1 LSAYYTLA
9 LDAMGGDLGPKTSL
23 EAALACLERHPRLTL
38 LWVGPESALAPLL
51 AAVDERQTPLL
62 KRLHLVDASQVVEKS
77 DDLMVILRQKQ
88 DSSMYLALALVADG
102 KAHACVSGGSSA
114 ALMALSRHLIKMLP
128 GYERPAFASH
138 IPTRIGMCLVLDMGA
153 NLSSSGEQLYQFGQL
168 GQALESSLQRNPQV
182 SLKLLNIAT
191 EAGTG
196 QDQVQAADALLRAD
210 PKLNYLGYVEPQ
222 EVFDGQTDIVVC
234 DGYTG
239 NILIKS
245 GEGVSKMLAQRFNED
260 LQRSDLMPAQ
270 VERIMQAWQFQFDP
284 DRLNGAFLLGLQ
296 GLVVKSH
303 SYANS
308 TALTYAIEATQDYVE
323 MQVAKRLQNDITFE

>member
-9 LDAMGGDLGPKTSL
+9 LDAMGGDLGPSTSL

-38 LWVGPESALAPLL
+38 FWVGPQVILAPLL
-51 AAVDERQTPLL
+51 AAVTEKQAPLL
-62 KRLHLVDASQVVEKS
+62 QRLHFIDAPQVVEKT

-88 DSSMYLALALVADG
+88 NSSMYLALALVAEG
-102 KAHACVSGGSSA
+102 KANACISGGSSA

-138 IPTRIGMCLVLDMGA
+138 IPTRKGTCLVLDMGA
-153 NLSSSGEQLYQFGQL
+153 NLTSTGQQLYQFGQL
-168 GQALESSLQRNPQV
+168 GQALEASLQQNPNV

-191 EAGTG
+191 ESGTG
-196 QDQVQAADALLRAD
+196 QVQVQAADSLLESD
-210 PKLNYLGYVEPQ
+210 PKLNYLGYIEPQ
-222 EVFDGQTDIVVC
+222 EVFEGQASVVVC
-234 DGYTG
+234 DGYAG

-245 GEGVSKMLAQRFNED
+245 GEGVSNMLACGFRDN
-260 LQRSDLMPAQ
+260 LTSSDLTPAQ
-270 VERIMQAWQFQFDP
+270 IEKIMQAWQFQFDP

-303 SYANS
+303 SYANA
-308 TALTYAIEATQDYVE
+308 TALRYAIEATQNYVE
-323 MQVAKRLQNDITFE
+323 MQVAERLQDDC